1 MLQIRVLPLVAVL
14 GILAC
19 ARPDILML
27 DHSVRP
33 ETTPQSIQL
42 IGQEPARPYLVVA
55 IISTKG
61 DVDRARR
68 DLMKQ
73 AAKLGGHAILFDT
86 SSLTRAGG
94 DQGTEPVLTGKVI
107 VFTDSTGS
115 N

>member
-1 MLQIRVLPLVAVL
+1 MLQMRVLPLAALL
-14 GILAC
+14 GSLAC
-19 ARPDILML
+19 AHPDILLL

-33 ETTPQSIQL
+33 ETTPQSIRL

-61 DVDRARR
+61 EVDAARR
-68 DLMKQ
+68 ELIKQ
-73 AAKLGGHAILFDT
+73 AARLGGHALLFDS

-107 VFTDSTGS
+107 VYTDSTAS